1 MHVHMGSRDLLPD
14 HQNQN
19 TGGNAR
25 VGGSGALTCTSDII
39 RGALWSPTHPVPIWF
54 CGGWS

>member
-19 TGGNAR
+19 TGGNVR
-25 VGGSGALTCTSDII
+25 VGGSGALTCTGDII
-39 RGALWSPTHPVPIWF
+39 R
-54 CGGWS
+54 

>member
-19 TGGNAR
+19 TGGNM
-25 VGGSGALTCTSDII
+25 LTCTGDII
-39 RGALWSPTHPVPIWF
+39 R
-54 CGGWS
+54 